1 MIAQVLAKLAASR
14 DRSLERTIE
23 LLSIPSI
30 STNPAH
36 AADVKRASQWVVDHL
51 RGSGFLATAHNTPG
65 HPVVLATRHDQPAGA
80 PHILFYGHYDVQ
92 PPDPLELWES
102 PPFSPVIKN
111 GAIVAR
117 GAADDKGQICAF
129 MESLRAWHE
138 TVSKL
143 PVNITVLIEG
153 EEECGGKNLP
163 PFIEQHKA
171 ELSKANLVLISDTSL
186 WRRDTPSITYSLR
199 GLLYFDLQL
208 HNSNRDLHSGTYGGT
223 LANPNTMMTRV
234 LGKLFDDQHRV
245 TIPGF
250 YDDVVPLGDDE
261 RVQWAALGFDDKRD
275 FLSPIGVSTPFGE
288 TGYST
293 LERRWSRPAC
303 DINGLYGGYGGPGAK
318 TVIPAFAGAKVS
330 FRLAPGQS
338 HAKIAQAFEQWLR
351 AQDTHGCKWKIT
363 NLGGCDAVLTNRKSP
378 YVAAAERALM
388 QTAGKKPVL
397 VRDGATIPVVG
408 DFKRVLGLDSLLVG
422 FGLEDDRIHSPNEKF
437 DLYCFDL
444 ACRTH
449 AALLAEFAK

>member
-1 MIAQVLAKLAASR
+1 MLQNALAQLAADR
-14 DRSLERTIE
+14 DNALARTIE

-36 AADVKRASQWVVDHL
+36 TDDVKRASRWVVEHL
-51 RGSGFLATAHNTPG
+51 RGSGFAADAHETAG
-65 HPVVLATRHDQPAGA
+65 HPIVMATRHDAGPNA

-92 PPDPLELWES
+92 PPEPLELWES
-102 PPFSPVIKN
+102 PPFKPVIKN

-129 MESLRAWHE
+129 MEALRAWHK
-138 TVSKL
+138 VSPKL
-143 PVNITVLIEG
+143 PVNVTVVIEG

-163 PFIEQHKA
+163 PFIHQHKDA
-171 ELSKANLVLISDTSL
+171 LAKANIILISDTSL

-199 GLLYFDLQL
+199 GLLYFDIQL

-223 LANPNTMMTRV
+223 LANPNTIMTQV
-234 LGKLFDDQHRV
+234 LGKLFDDNHRV

-250 YDDVVPLGDDE
+250 YTDVVPLGDDE
-261 RVQWAALGFDDKRD
+261 RKQWASLGFDDLRD
-275 FLSPIGVSTPFGE
+275 YLTPIGVNTPFGE
-288 TGYST
+288 AGFST

-318 TVIPAFAGAKVS
+318 TVIPAFCGAKVS

-338 HAKIAQAFEQWLR
+338 HVKIAAAFEQWLR
-351 AQDTHGCKWKIT
+351 SHNTHGCTWKIT
-363 NLGGCDAVLTNRKSP
+363 NLGGCDAVLTNRQSN
-378 YVAAAERALM
+378 YVAAAKRSLL
-388 QTAGKKPVL
+388 QTAGKEPVL
-397 VRDGATIPVVG
+397 VRDGATIPIVG

-437 DLYCFDL
+437 ELYCFDL
-444 ACRTH
+444 ACKTH
-449 AALLAEFAK
+449 TTMLAEFAR